1 MNKAILL
8 NNRPIGK
15 PQLSNFKFVSEDMP
29 RISEGK
35 LLLKTVYV
43 SADPYLR
50 GRMNDTKSYIAP
62 FRLNKPISSGIIAE
76 VVDSNHAKFTKGD
89 FVTGFL
95 EWKEFQK
102 SNGKGLMK
110 VDGTKVPLSAYLGVL
125 GLTGLTA
132 YFGLTE
138 IGMPKKGETLVVSG
152 AAGAVGS
159 IAGQMGK
166 NIGKMVIKT

>member
-76 VVDSNHAKFTKGD
+76 VVDSTHVGFAKGD
-89 FVTGFL
+89 FVTGLL

-159 IAGQMGK
+159 IAGQTGK
-166 NIGKMVIKT
+166 NIGKMVIKI